1 MIGFANVPKATAAVA
16 LACGVALTAPAAAQ
30 QYPTQPIKI
39 IVAAAAGGFADGV
52 ARMIGEGLGER
63 LGGSVVI
70 ENRAGAAGNLG
81 SKAVAEAPPDGHTLL
96 VTTTGLSINATLYK
110 NKGFEISDLRV
121 AAIVGSAPEAIVTHP
136 SNPAQ
141 NLAELVKAAKER
153 PITFGT
159 AGVGSGSY
167 IAAEYLFRAL
177 AKVEA
182 THVPFAGGAPAV
194 TALLGNHV
202 GNVAATLSPLI
213 VHINQGAFRGL
224 GLASAKRHPAV
235 PNVPTYAENGFPDF
249 YAASWVGFFLPA
261 KTSDAV
267 ASKLNATINEL
278 LKDGKVQQG
287 MTRFGLEPM
296 SGSTDE
302 ATRFFRSEIE
312 SWGKMVRTLNLS
324 VN

>member
-1 MIGFANVPKATAAVA
+1 MTGFANVAKAAAMA
-16 LACGVALTAPAAAQ
+16 LACGAALTAPATAQ

-39 IVAAAAGGFADGV
+39 VVAAAAGGFADGV

-70 ENRAGAAGNLG
+70 ENRVGAAGNLG
-81 SKAVAEAPPDGHTLL
+81 TKAVAEASPDGHALL
-96 VTTTGLSINATLYK
+96 VTTTGLSINASLYK
-110 NKGFEISDLRV
+110 NKGFEMSDLRV
-121 AAIVGSAPEAIVTHP
+121 VAIVGSAPEAIVTHP

-224 GLASAKRHPAV
+224 GIASAKRHPAV

-261 KTSDAV
+261 KTGDAIAV
-267 ASKLNATINEL
+267 KINTTINEL
-278 LKDGKVQQG
+278 LKDAKVQQG

-296 SGSTDE
+296 SSSIAE
-302 ATRFFRSEIE
+302 ATKFFNSEIE
-312 SWGKMVRTLNLS
+312 SWGKMVHTLNLS